1 MEDAMI
7 INKGSLE
14 RGFAHGQV
22 YKTEVRLQE
31 PNVNNGAFLIV
42 SVFEALHRVVH
53 YHFNHLNHTFCRLCC
68 WNST

>member
-22 YKTEVRLQE
+22 YKTEVKADFHE
-31 PNVNNGAFLIV
+31 VNLLKRTIFQRKG
-42 SVFEALHRVVH
+42 RK
-53 YHFNHLNHTFCRLCC
+53 LCC
-68 WNST
+68 VLVNSPLKISKQVVKKSL